1 MRRYTALMQFWH
13 GGQLFIN
20 HLNYI
25 GMCKIKQLNGEAP
38 KYNNYCTSREY
49 EVFCMIAKDDNF
61 KVGDLIDGEKLS
73 NKTIGRIWEITECN
87 RVDGGHVTIKDNK
100 GNVKT
105 CMFVFGKGTQK
116 PQPKPQPQIT
126 KEEETTTSETT
137 KTDETMNT
145 QVNNNGIEQVANIF
159 ASLQNEAYNK
169 GYKVAQ
175 DEAAAKIDDLTAQ
188 VEELKNKPTTSGTV
202 INITIDGK
210 KTETK
215 VNGIVNPKFARILKY
230 LANGE
235 NVYMYGP
242 AGTGKNVT
250 AKQCA
255 EALDMSIFYNNTIYT
270 KYDLCGYMDANG
282 QYVPT
287 TFYNFMKAPKGLYFM
302 DEYDNSQ
309 SSALVCFNDVLED
322 KKYTFP
328 NGETLYLDEN
338 HKIIAAGNTNGQGAT
353 EEYNDRYVID
363 ESNRSRFMFVSVT
376 YDPAVEKSIVGE
388 SNDILDFINDLRRVR
403 DLLNIKLILGYR
415 EIKRLKTYEDDDD
428 LPELFDNML
437 LKGMEQD
444 TINEI
449 AARLEGATKWHKAFK
464 SLVK

>member
-1 MRRYTALMQFWH
+1 
-13 GGQLFIN
+13 
-20 HLNYI
+20 
-25 GMCKIKQLNGEAP
+25 MCKIKQLNGDAP

-49 EVFCMIAKDDNF
+49 EVFCMIAKNEEL
-61 KVGDLIDGEKLS
+61 KVGDLIDGEKLT
-73 NKTIGRIWEITECN
+73 NKTVGRIWEITECN
-87 RVDGGHVTIKDNK
+87 RTDGGRVSIKDNN
-100 GNVKT
+100 GRERT
-105 CMFVFGKGTQK
+105 CKFVFGKGTQK
-116 PQPKPQPQIT
+116 PQPKPQPQTT
-126 KEEETTTSETT
+126 KEEETTKTSETT
-137 KTDETMNT
+137 TNNNNTMNT
-145 QVNNNGIEQVANIF
+145 TTNNTQGNNNGIEQVANIF
-159 ASLQNEAYNK
+159 ASLQNEAYNN

-175 DEAAAKIDDLTAQ
+175 EEAAAKIDDLTAQ
-188 VEELKNKPTTSGTV
+188 VEELKNRPTTSGTV

-255 EALDMSIFYNNTIYT
+255 EALDMPIFYNTTIYT

-287 TFYNFMKAPKGLYFM
+287 TFYNFMKSPKGLYFM

-376 YDPAVEKSIVGE
+376 YDSAVEKSIVGN
-388 SNDILDFINDLRRVR
+388 STDILEFINDLRRVR

-428 LPELFDNML
+428 PAELLDNML
-437 LKGMEQD
+437 IKGMEQD

>member
-1 MRRYTALMQFWH
+1 
-13 GGQLFIN
+13 
-20 HLNYI
+20 
-25 GMCKIKQLNGEAP
+25 MCKVKQLNGDAP
-38 KYNNYCTSREY
+38 RVNNYCTAREY
-49 EVFCMIAKDDNF
+49 EVFLIISKDENL
-61 KVGDLIDGEKLS
+61 KVGDLIDGEQLQT
-73 NKTIGRIWEITECN
+73 NKTAGRIWEITECD
-87 RVDGGHVTIKDNK
+87 RTEGGHVTIKDNK

-116 PQPKPQPQIT
+116 PKPQQQPQPT
-126 KEEETTTSETT
+126 TQEETKTSETT
-137 KTDETMNT
+137 NNNETMNT
-145 QVNNNGIEQVANIF
+145 QGNNNGIEQVANIF

-169 GYKVAQ
+169 GYNKAQ
-175 DEAAAKIDDLTAQ
+175 EEAAAKIDDLTAQ

-255 EALDMSIFYNNTIYT
+255 EALDMPIFYNNTIYT

-388 SNDILDFINDLRRVR
+388 STDILDFINDLRRVR

-449 AARLEGATKWHKAFK
+449 ASRLEGQTKWHKAFK

>member
-1 MRRYTALMQFWH
+1 
-13 GGQLFIN
+13 
-20 HLNYI
+20 
-25 GMCKIKQLNGEAP
+25 MCKVKQLNGDAP
-38 KYNNYCTSREY
+38 RSNNYCTAREY
-49 EVFCMIAKDDNF
+49 EVLTIIAKDETL
-61 KVGDLIDGEKLS
+61 KVGDLIDGEKLV
-73 NKTIGRIWEITECN
+73 NKTAGRIWEITECN
-87 RVDGGHVTIKDNK
+87 RTDGGHVTIKDNK
-100 GNVKT
+100 GNIKT
-105 CMFVFGKGTQK
+105 CMFVFGKGQK
-116 PQPKPQPQIT
+116 KTTTTKQVEET
-126 KEEETTTSETT
+126 KEEETKTSETT
-137 KTDETMNT
+137 NNNETMNT
-145 QVNNNGIEQVANIF
+145 QGNNTGMEQVANILATF
-159 ASLQNEAYNK
+159 EQNGYNK
-169 GYKVAQ
+169 GYNKAQ
-175 DEAAAKIDDLTAQ
+175 EEAAAKIDDLTAQ
-188 VEELKNKPTTSGTV
+188 VEELKNRPTTSGTV
-202 INITIDGK
+202 INITVNG
-210 KTETK
+210 ETRQAQIK
-215 VNGIVNPKFARILKY
+215 GIVNPKFARIMKY
-230 LANGE
+230 LVNGE

-255 EALDMSIFYNNTIYT
+255 EALDMPIFYNNTIYT

-376 YDPAVEKSIVGE
+376 YDSAVEKSIVGN
-388 SNDILDFINDLRRVR
+388 STDILEFINDLRRVR

-449 AARLEGATKWHKAFK
+449 ASRLEGATKWHRAFK

>member
-1 MRRYTALMQFWH
+1 
-13 GGQLFIN
+13 
-20 HLNYI
+20 
-25 GMCKIKQLNGEAP
+25 MCKIKQLNGDAP
-38 KYNNYCTSREY
+38 KFNNYCTSREY
-49 EVFCMIAKDDNF
+49 EIFCMIAKDENL
-61 KVGDLIDGEKLS
+61 KVGDLISGEQLT
-73 NKTIGRIWEITECN
+73 NKTKNLLWEITECN
-87 RVDGGHVTIKDNK
+87 RIDGGHVSIKDNN
-100 GNVKT
+100 GRVRT

-116 PQPKPQPQIT
+116 PKPTPKPQEVAPA
-126 KEEETTTSETT
+126 EEETHTPVETAAPQPQT
-137 KTDETMNT
+137 GDN
-145 QVNNNGIEQVANIF
+145 VAQVANIF
-159 ASLQNEAYNK
+159 ASLQSEAYNK

-175 DEAAAKIDDLTAQ
+175 EEAAAKIDNLTAQ
-188 VEELKNKPTTSGTV
+188 VEELKAQPKGTGTTIF
-202 INITIDGK
+202 INVDGK

-255 EALDMSIFYNNTIYT
+255 EALDMPIFYNNTIYT

-376 YDPAVEKSIVGE
+376 YDSAVEKSIVGN
-388 SNDILDFINDLRRVR
+388 STDILDFVNDLRRVR

-428 LPELFDNML
+428 LAELFDNML

-449 AARLEGATKWHKAFK
+449 ASRLEGATKWHTAFK

>member
-1 MRRYTALMQFWH
+1 M
-13 GGQLFIN
+13 
-20 HLNYI
+20 
-25 GMCKIKQLNGEAP
+25 
-38 KYNNYCTSREY
+38 S
-49 EVFCMIAKDDNF
+49 
-61 KVGDLIDGEKLS
+61 
-73 NKTIGRIWEITECN
+73 WEIIECN
-87 RVDGGHVTIKDNK
+87 RVEGGHVAIKDSNGK
-100 GNVKT
+100 ICT
-105 CMFVFGKGTQK
+105 AMFVFGKGQK
-116 PQPKPQPQIT
+116 KTTTTKTVQTET
-126 KEEETTTSETT
+126 KEVEEQTTTNETTTNNNN
-137 KTDETMNT
+137 TMNT
-145 QVNNNGIEQVANIF
+145 TTNNAQGNGIEQVANIF
-159 ASLQNEAYNK
+159 ASLQNEAYNN
-169 GYKVAQ
+169 GYKVATE
-175 DEAAAKIDDLTAQ
+175 EAAAKIDDLTAQ
-188 VEELKNKPTTSGTV
+188 VEELKNRPTTSGTV
-202 INITIDGK
+202 INNTIDGK

-255 EALDMSIFYNNTIYT
+255 EALDMPIFYNNTIYT

-376 YDPAVEKSIVGE
+376 YDSAVEKSIVGN
-388 SNDILDFINDLRRVR
+388 STDILEFINDLRRVR

-449 AARLEGATKWHKAFK
+449 ASRLEGQTKWHRAFK

>member
-1 MRRYTALMQFWH
+1 
-13 GGQLFIN
+13 
-20 HLNYI
+20 
-25 GMCKIKQLNGEAP
+25 MCKIKQLNGDAP
-38 KYNNYCTSREY
+38 RFNNYCTAREY
-49 EVFCMIAKDDNF
+49 EVLTIIAKNEEL
-61 KVGDLIDGEKLS
+61 KVGDLIDGEQLTT
-73 NKTIGRIWEITECN
+73 NKTAGRIWEITECD

-105 CMFVFGKGTQK
+105 CMFVFGKNEYTRAK
-116 PQPKPQPQIT
+116 PQPKPQPQQTT
-126 KEEETTTSETT
+126 KEEETKTSETNNND
-137 KTDETMNT
+137 KTMNT
-145 QVNNNGIEQVANIF
+145 QGNNTGIEQVANIF
-159 ASLQNEAYNK
+159 ASLQNEAYNN
-169 GYKVAQ
+169 GYKVATE
-175 DEAAAKIDDLTAQ
+175 EAAAKIDDLTAQ
-188 VEELKNKPTTSGTV
+188 VEELKNKPTGTGTT

-255 EALDMSIFYNNTIYT
+255 EALDMPIFYNNTIYT

-376 YDPAVEKSIVGE
+376 YDSAVEKSIVGN
-388 SNDILDFINDLRRVR
+388 STDILDFINDLRRVR

-415 EIKRLKTYEDDDD
+415 EIKRMKTYEDDDD
-428 LPELFDNML
+428 LPELFNNML

-449 AARLEGATKWHKAFK
+449 AARLNGATKWHKAFK

>member
-1 MRRYTALMQFWH
+1 M
-13 GGQLFIN
+13 
-20 HLNYI
+20 
-25 GMCKIKQLNGEAP
+25 
-38 KYNNYCTSREY
+38 NNYCTAREY
-49 EVFCMIAKDDNF
+49 EVLTIIAKNEEL
-61 KVGDLIDGEKLS
+61 KVGDLIDGEQLS
-73 NKTIGRIWEITECN
+73 NRTAGRIWEITECN
-87 RVDGGHVTIKDNK
+87 RTDGGHVTIKDNK

-105 CMFVFGKGTQK
+105 CMFVFGKGQK
-116 PQPKPQPQIT
+116 KTTTTKQVEET
-126 KEEETTTSETT
+126 KEEETKTSETINNND
-137 KTDETMNT
+137 KTMNT
-145 QVNNNGIEQVANIF
+145 QVNNTGMEQVANILATF
-159 ASLQNEAYNK
+159 EQNGYNK

-175 DEAAAKIDDLTAQ
+175 DEAAAKIDNLTAQ
-188 VEELKNKPTTSGTV
+188 VEELKNRPTTSGTV

-255 EALDMSIFYNNTIYT
+255 EALDMPIFYNNTIYT

-363 ESNRSRFMFVSVT
+363 ESNRSRFMFVPVT
-376 YDPAVEKSIVGE
+376 YDSAVEKSIVGN
-388 SNDILDFINDLRRVR
+388 STDILDFVNDLRRVR
-403 DLLNIKLILGYR
+403 DEIGIKLIVGYR

-428 LPELFDNML
+428 LAELLDNML
-437 LKGMEQD
+437 IKGMEQD

-449 AARLEGATKWHKAFK
+449 AARLNGSTKWHKAFK

>member
-1 MRRYTALMQFWH
+1 
-13 GGQLFIN
+13 
-20 HLNYI
+20 
-25 GMCKIKQLNGEAP
+25 MCKIRTLTGESLRPTFGA
-38 KYNNYCTSREY
+38 RED
-49 EVFCMIAKDDNF
+49 EVFGMIRDNENY
-61 KVGDLIDGEKLS
+61 KVGDIIPPYLLK
-73 NKTIGRIWEITECN
+73 NKTKKMSWEIIECN
-87 RVDGGHVTIKDNK
+87 RVEGGHVAIKDSNGK
-100 GNVKT
+100 ICT
-105 CMFVFGKGTQK
+105 AMFVFGKGTQK
-116 PQPKPQPQIT
+116 PKPQLTTTQ
-126 KEEETTTSETT
+126 EETTTTKETT
-137 KTDETMNT
+137 TKSNEQMNT
-145 QVNNNGIEQVANIF
+145 TTNNNGIEQVANIF
-159 ASLQNEAYNK
+159 ASLQSEAYNN
-169 GYKVAQ
+169 GYKVATE
-175 DEAAAKIDDLTAQ
+175 EAAAKIDDLTAQ
-188 VEELKNKPTTSGTV
+188 VEELKNRPTTSGTV
-202 INITIDGK
+202 INITVNG
-210 KTETK
+210 ETRQAQIK
-215 VNGIVNPKFARILKY
+215 GIVNPKFARIMKY
-230 LANGE
+230 LVNGE
-235 NVYMYGP
+235 NVYMWGP

-255 EALDMSIFYNNTIYT
+255 EALDMPIFYNNTIYT

-363 ESNRSRFMFVSVT
+363 ESNRSRFMFVPVT
-376 YDPAVEKSIVGE
+376 YDSAVEKSIVGN
-388 SNDILDFINDLRRVR
+388 STDILEFINDLRRVR

-449 AARLEGATKWHKAFK
+449 ASRLEGATKWHRAFK

>member
-1 MRRYTALMQFWH
+1 
-13 GGQLFIN
+13 
-20 HLNYI
+20 
-25 GMCKIKQLNGEAP
+25 MCKIKQLNGDAP
-38 KYNNYCTSREY
+38 RANNYCTAREY
-49 EVFCMIAKDDNF
+49 EVFLIISKDENL
-61 KVGDLIDGEKLS
+61 KVGDLIDGEQLQT
-73 NKTIGRIWEITECN
+73 NKTAGRIWEITECN
-87 RVDGGHVTIKDNK
+87 RTDGGHVTIKDNK

-105 CMFVFGKGTQK
+105 CKFVFGKGTQK
-116 PQPKPQPQIT
+116 PQPKPQPQPQIT
-126 KEEETTTSETT
+126 KEEETKTSGTI

-145 QVNNNGIEQVANIF
+145 QGNNTGIEQVANIF
-159 ASLQNEAYNK
+159 ASLQNEAYNN
-169 GYKVAQ
+169 GYKVATE
-175 DEAAAKIDDLTAQ
+175 EAAAKIDDLTAQ
-188 VEELKNKPTTSGTV
+188 VEELKNKPQGNGTTIFITV
-202 INITIDGK
+202 DGK

-255 EALDMSIFYNNTIYT
+255 EALDMPIFYNNTIYT

-287 TFYNFMKAPKGLYFM
+287 TFYNFMKARKGLFFF

-309 SSALVCFNDVLED
+309 SAATVCFNDLLED

-353 EEYNDRYVID
+353 EEYNDRYQMD

-388 SNDILDFINDLRRVR
+388 STDILDFINDLRRVR
-403 DLLNIKLILGYR
+403 DEIGIKLILGYR

-428 LPELFDNML
+428 PAELLDNML
-437 LKGMEQD
+437 IKGMEQD

-449 AARLEGATKWHKAFK
+449 ASRLYGKTKWHEAFK

>member
-1 MRRYTALMQFWH
+1 
-13 GGQLFIN
+13 
-20 HLNYI
+20 
-25 GMCKIKQLNGEAP
+25 MCKVKQLNGDAP
-38 KYNNYCTSREY
+38 RMNNYCTAREY
-49 EVFCMIAKDDNF
+49 EVLTIIAKNEEL
-61 KVGDLIDGEKLS
+61 KVGDLIDGEQLS
-73 NKTIGRIWEITECN
+73 NKTAGRIWEITECN
-87 RVDGGHVTIKDNK
+87 RVDGGRVSIKDNN
-100 GNVKT
+100 GRERT

-116 PQPKPQPQIT
+116 PQPKPQPQPT
-126 KEEETTTSETT
+126 TQEETITTSETT
-137 KTDETMNT
+137 NNNETMNT
-145 QVNNNGIEQVANIF
+145 QGNNTGMEQVANILATF
-159 ASLQNEAYNK
+159 EQNGYNK

-175 DEAAAKIDDLTAQ
+175 EEASAKIDDLTAQ
-188 VEELKNKPTTSGTV
+188 VEELKNRPTTSGTV
-202 INITIDGK
+202 INITVNG
-210 KTETK
+210 ETRQAQIK
-215 VNGIVNPKFARILKY
+215 GIVNPKFARILKY

-255 EALDMSIFYNNTIYT
+255 EALDMPIFYNNTIYT

-376 YDPAVEKSIVGE
+376 YDSAVEKSIVGN
-388 SNDILDFINDLRRVR
+388 STDILEFINDLRRVR

>member
-1 MRRYTALMQFWH
+1 
-13 GGQLFIN
+13 
-20 HLNYI
+20 
-25 GMCKIKQLNGEAP
+25 MCKIKQLNGEAP
-38 KYNNYCTSREY
+38 RFNNYCTAREY
-49 EVFCMIAKDDNF
+49 EVFVIIAKNDNY
-61 KVGDLIDGEKLS
+61 KVGDLIDGEQLQT
-73 NKTIGRIWEITECN
+73 NKTAGRIWEITECN

-105 CMFVFGKGTQK
+105 CKFVFGKGTQK
-116 PQPKPQPQIT
+116 PKPQPQTT
-126 KEEETTTSETT
+126 KEEETKTSETI
-137 KTDETMNT
+137 KTNETMNT
-145 QVNNNGIEQVANIF
+145 QANNTGIEQVANILATF
-159 ASLQNEAYNK
+159 EQNGYNK

-255 EALDMSIFYNNTIYT
+255 EALDMPIFYNNTIYT

-338 HKIIAAGNTNGQGAT
+338 HKIIAAGNTNGLGAT

-388 SNDILDFINDLRRVR
+388 STDILDFINDLRRVR
-403 DLLNIKLILGYR
+403 DEIGIKLIVGYR

-428 LPELFDNML
+428 PAELLDNML
-437 LKGMEQD
+437 IKGMEQD

-449 AARLEGATKWHKAFK
+449 ASRLNGNTKWHTAFK

>member
-1 MRRYTALMQFWH
+1 
-13 GGQLFIN
+13 
-20 HLNYI
+20 
-25 GMCKIKQLNGEAP
+25 MCKIKQLNGDAP

-49 EVFCMIAKDDNF
+49 EVFCIIAKDDNF
-61 KVGDLIDGEKLS
+61 KVGDLIDGEKLT
-73 NKTIGRIWEITECN
+73 NKTVGRIWEITECN
-87 RVDGGHVTIKDNK
+87 RVDGGRVSIKDNN
-100 GNVKT
+100 GRERT

-116 PQPKPQPQIT
+116 PKPQPQIT
-126 KEEETTTSETT
+126 KTTQEEETTTSETT
-137 KTDETMNT
+137 KTSETMNT
-145 QVNNNGIEQVANIF
+145 QGNNTGIEQVANIF
-159 ASLQNEAYNK
+159 ANLQSEAYNN

-175 DEAAAKIDDLTAQ
+175 EEAATKIDNLTAQ
-188 VEELKNKPTTSGTV
+188 VEELKNRPTTAGTV
-202 INITIDGK
+202 INIKIEGK
-210 KTETK
+210 AHQVQIKS
-215 VNGIVNPKFARILKY
+215 IVNPKFARILKY
-230 LANGE
+230 LARGE

-255 EALDMSIFYNNTIYT
+255 EALDMPIFYNNTIYT

-388 SNDILDFINDLRRVR
+388 STDILDFINDLRRVR
-403 DLLNIKLILGYR
+403 DEIGVKLILGYR

-428 LPELFDNML
+428 PAELLDNML
-437 LKGMEQD
+437 IKGMEQD

-449 AARLEGATKWHKAFK
+449 ASRLNGATKWHKAFK

>member
-1 MRRYTALMQFWH
+1 
-13 GGQLFIN
+13 
-20 HLNYI
+20 
-25 GMCKIKQLNGEAP
+25 MCKVKQLNGEAP
-38 KYNNYCTSREY
+38 RANNYCTAREY
-49 EVFCMIAKDDNF
+49 EVLTIIAKDETL
-61 KVGDLIDGEKLS
+61 KVGDLIDGEQLS
-73 NKTIGRIWEITECN
+73 NKTAGRIWEITECN

-116 PQPKPQPQIT
+116 PKPQPQQTT
-126 KEEETTTSETT
+126 KEEETKTSETT

-145 QVNNNGIEQVANIF
+145 QGNNNGIEQVANIF
-159 ASLQNEAYNK
+159 ASLQSEAYNN

-175 DEAAAKIDDLTAQ
+175 EEAAAQVAELTAQ
-188 VEELKNKPTTSGTV
+188 VEELKNKPTGTGTV
-202 INITIDGK
+202 INITVNG
-210 KTETK
+210 ETRQAQIK
-215 VNGIVNPKFARILKY
+215 GIVNPKFARIMKY

-235 NVYMYGP
+235 NVYMWGP

-255 EALDMSIFYNNTIYT
+255 EALDMPIFYNNTIYT

-353 EEYNDRYVID
+353 EEYNDRYQMD

-376 YDPAVEKSIVGE
+376 YDSAVEKSIVGN
-388 SNDILDFINDLRRVR
+388 STDILEFINDLRRVR

-437 LKGMEQD
+437 IKGMEQD

-449 AARLEGATKWHKAFK
+449 ASRLEGQTKWHTAFK

>member
-1 MRRYTALMQFWH
+1 
-13 GGQLFIN
+13 
-20 HLNYI
+20 
-25 GMCKIKQLNGEAP
+25 MCKIKQLNGDAP
-38 KYNNYCTSREY
+38 RSNNYCTAREY
-49 EVFCMIAKDDNF
+49 EVLTIIAKDDTL
-61 KVGDLIDGEKLS
+61 KVGDLIDGEQLS
-73 NKTIGRIWEITECN
+73 NKTAGRIWEITECN
-87 RVDGGHVTIKDNK
+87 RTEGGHVTIKDNK

-116 PQPKPQPQIT
+116 PKPQKPQQVT
-126 KEEETTTSETT
+126 PAEEETITSETT
-137 KTDETMNT
+137 KTDEIMNT
-145 QVNNNGIEQVANIF
+145 QGNNTGMEQVANIF
-159 ASLQNEAYNK
+159 ASLQSEAYNK
-169 GYKVAQ
+169 GYAQ
-175 DEAAAKIDDLTAQ
+175 CQRDAREYEKQQQDKIDALTAE
-188 VEELKNKPTTSGTV
+188 VEELKNKPQGNGTTIFITV
-202 INITIDGK
+202 DGK

-255 EALDMSIFYNNTIYT
+255 EALDMPIFYNNTIYT

-287 TFYNFMKAPKGLYFM
+287 QFYNFMKSPKGLYFM

-376 YDPAVEKSIVGE
+376 YDAAVEKSIVGN
-388 SNDILDFINDLRRVR
+388 STDILDFINDMRSVR
-403 DLLNIKLILGYR
+403 DMLNIKLILGYR
-415 EIKRLKTYEDDDD
+415 EIKRMKTYEDDDD
-428 LPELFDNML
+428 LAELFDNML

-449 AARLEGATKWHKAFK
+449 ASRLEGKTKWHKAFK

>member
-1 MRRYTALMQFWH
+1 
-13 GGQLFIN
+13 
-20 HLNYI
+20 
-25 GMCKIKQLNGEAP
+25 MCKVKQLNGDAP
-38 KYNNYCTSREY
+38 RANNYCTAREY
-49 EVFCMIAKDDNF
+49 EVLTIIAKDDTL
-61 KVGDLIDGEKLS
+61 KVGDLIDGEQLS
-73 NKTIGRIWEITECN
+73 NKTAGRIWEITECN
-87 RVDGGHVTIKDNK
+87 RTEGGHVTIKDNK
-100 GNVKT
+100 GNEKT
-105 CMFVFGKGTQK
+105 CMFVFGKGGKNTPPQK
-116 PQPKPQPQIT
+116 TEQQQAT
-126 KEEETTTSETT
+126 AQEEEQTKVQTNNNTTNNS
-137 KTDETMNT
+137 TMN
-145 QVNNNGIEQVANIF
+145 NNTNSNGIEQVANIF
-159 ASLQNEAYNK
+159 ASLQNEAYNN
-169 GYKVAQ
+169 GYKAATE
-175 DEAAAKIDDLTAQ
+175 EAAAKIDNLTAQ
-188 VEELKNKPTTSGTV
+188 VEELKNRPTTSGTV
-202 INITIDGK
+202 INIKIEGK
-210 KTETK
+210 THQVQIKS
-215 VNGIVNPKFARILKY
+215 IVNPKFARILKY

-255 EALDMSIFYNNTIYT
+255 EALDMPIFYNNTIYT

-388 SNDILDFINDLRRVR
+388 STDILDFINDLRRVR
-403 DLLNIKLILGYR
+403 DEIGIKLILGYR

-428 LPELFDNML
+428 PAELLDNML
-437 LKGMEQD
+437 IKGMEQD

-449 AARLEGATKWHKAFK
+449 AARLEGATKWHRAFK

>member
-1 MRRYTALMQFWH
+1 
-13 GGQLFIN
+13 
-20 HLNYI
+20 
-25 GMCKIKQLNGEAP
+25 MCKVKQLNGEAP
-38 KYNNYCTSREY
+38 RVNNYCTAREY
-49 EVFCMIAKDDNF
+49 EVFTIIAKNEEL
-61 KVGDLIDGEKLS
+61 KTGDLIDGEQLS
-73 NKTIGRIWEITECN
+73 NKTAGRIWEITECN

-105 CMFVFGKGTQK
+105 CMFVFGKGGKNTPPQK
-116 PQPKPQPQIT
+116 TEQPQPT
-126 KEEETTTSETT
+126 KEEETKASETI

-145 QVNNNGIEQVANIF
+145 QVNNTGMEQVANILATF
-159 ASLQNEAYNK
+159 EQNGYNK
-169 GYKVAQ
+169 GYKVATE
-175 DEAAAKIDDLTAQ
+175 EAAAKIDNLTAQ
-188 VEELKNKPTTSGTV
+188 VEELKNRPTTSGTV

-255 EALDMSIFYNNTIYT
+255 EALDMPIFYNNTIYT

-376 YDPAVEKSIVGE
+376 YDSAVEKSIVGN
-388 SNDILDFINDLRRVR
+388 STDILDFVNDLRRVR

-449 AARLEGATKWHKAFK
+449 ASRLDNTTKWHKAFK
-464 SLVK
+464 SLVR

>member
-1 MRRYTALMQFWH
+1 
-13 GGQLFIN
+13 
-20 HLNYI
+20 
-25 GMCKIKQLNGEAP
+25 MCKIKQLNGDAP
-38 KYNNYCTSREY
+38 RLNNYCTAREY
-49 EVFCMIAKDDNF
+49 EVLTIIAKNETL
-61 KVGDLIDGEKLS
+61 KVGDLIDGEQLS
-73 NKTIGRIWEITECN
+73 NKTAGRIWEITECN
-87 RVDGGHVTIKDNK
+87 RTEGGHVTIRDNK

-116 PQPKPQPQIT
+116 PKPQPQQTT
-126 KEEETTTSETT
+126 KTTQEEEQTTSETT

-145 QVNNNGIEQVANIF
+145 TTNNTQGNSIEQVANIF
-159 ASLQNEAYNK
+159 ASLQNEAYNN
-169 GYKVAQ
+169 GYNAAQ
-175 DEAAAKIDDLTAQ
+175 EEAAAKIDDLTAQ
-188 VEELKNKPTTSGTV
+188 VEELKNRPTTSGTV

-235 NVYMYGP
+235 NVYMWGP

-255 EALDMSIFYNNTIYT
+255 EALDMPIFYNNTIYT

-363 ESNRSRFMFVSVT
+363 ESNRSRFMFVPVT
-376 YDPAVEKSIVGE
+376 YDSAVEKSIVGN
-388 SNDILDFINDLRRVR
+388 STDILDFINDLRRVR

-428 LPELFDNML
+428 PAELLDNML
-437 LKGMEQD
+437 IKGMEQD

-449 AARLEGATKWHKAFK
+449 ASRLEGSTKWHTAFK

>member
-1 MRRYTALMQFWH
+1 
-13 GGQLFIN
+13 
-20 HLNYI
+20 
-25 GMCKIKQLNGEAP
+25 MCKVKQLNGEAP
-38 KYNNYCTSREY
+38 RVNNYCTAREY
-49 EVFCMIAKDDNF
+49 EVFTIIAKNEEL
-61 KVGDLIDGEKLS
+61 KVGDLIDGEQLS
-73 NKTIGRIWEITECN
+73 NKTAGRIWEITECN

-105 CMFVFGKGTQK
+105 CKFVFGKGTQK
-116 PQPKPQPQIT
+116 PKPQPQAQAT
-126 KEEETTTSETT
+126 TQEEEQTTTTSETT
-137 KTDETMNT
+137 NNNEEKMNT
-145 QVNNNGIEQVANIF
+145 TGNNGMEQVANILATF
-159 ASLQNEAYNK
+159 EQNGYNK

-175 DEAAAKIDDLTAQ
+175 DEAAAKIDNLTAQ
-188 VEELKNKPTTSGTV
+188 VEELKNRPTTSGTV
-202 INITIDGK
+202 INITVNG
-210 KTETK
+210 ETRQAQIK
-215 VNGIVNPKFARILKY
+215 GIVNPKFARIMKY

-235 NVYMYGP
+235 NVYMWGP

-255 EALDMSIFYNNTIYT
+255 EALDMPIFYNNTIYT

-376 YDPAVEKSIVGE
+376 YDSAVEKSIVGN
-388 SNDILDFINDLRRVR
+388 STDILDFVNDLRRVR

-428 LPELFDNML
+428 PAELLDNML
-437 LKGMEQD
+437 IKGMEQD

-449 AARLEGATKWHKAFK
+449 ASRLEGATKWHRAFK

>member
-1 MRRYTALMQFWH
+1 
-13 GGQLFIN
+13 
-20 HLNYI
+20 
-25 GMCKIKQLNGEAP
+25 MCKIKQLNGDPICE
-38 KYNNYCTSREY
+38 NNYGTKRDY
-49 EVFCMIAKDDNF
+49 EVLLYIKAHEEVKA
-61 KVGDLIDGEKLS
+61 GDILKGSEICKNPTKNLQ
-73 NKTIGRIWEITECN
+73 WEVRECN
-87 RVDGGHVTIKDNK
+87 RVDGGHVVIVDNK
-100 GNVKT
+100 EGKVKT
-105 CMFVFGKGTQK
+105 FMFVFGKGTQQK
-116 PQPKPQPQIT
+116 PKQT
-126 KEEETTTSETT
+126 TTTETTTEKEEETTTTSET

-145 QVNNNGIEQVANIF
+145 TTNNTQGNNNGIEQVANIF
-159 ASLQNEAYNK
+159 ASLQNEAYNN
-169 GYKVAQ
+169 GYKVATE
-175 DEAAAKIDDLTAQ
+175 EAAAQVAELTAQ
-188 VEELKNKPTTSGTV
+188 VEELKNRPTTSGTV
-202 INITIDGK
+202 INITVNG
-210 KTETK
+210 ETRQAQIK
-215 VNGIVNPKFARILKY
+215 GIVNPKFARIMKY
-230 LANGE
+230 LVNGE

-255 EALDMSIFYNNTIYT
+255 EALDMPIFYNNTIYT

-376 YDPAVEKSIVGE
+376 YDSAVEKSIVGN
-388 SNDILDFINDLRRVR
+388 STDILEFINDLRRVR

-449 AARLEGATKWHKAFK
+449 ASRLEGATKWHRAFK

>member
-1 MRRYTALMQFWH
+1 
-13 GGQLFIN
+13 
-20 HLNYI
+20 
-25 GMCKIKQLNGEAP
+25 MCKIKQLNGEAP

-49 EVFCMIAKDDNF
+49 EVFCIIAKDENL
-61 KVGDLIDGEKLS
+61 KVGDLIDGEKLT
-73 NKTIGRIWEITECN
+73 NKTVGRIWEITECN
-87 RVDGGHVTIKDNK
+87 RVDGGRVSIKDNN
-100 GNVKT
+100 GRERT
-105 CMFVFGKGTQK
+105 CKFVFGKGTQK
-116 PQPKPQPQIT
+116 PKPQQQTT
-126 KEEETTTSETT
+126 KEEETKTNETT

-145 QVNNNGIEQVANIF
+145 TTNNNNMSTNNNGIEQVANLF

-169 GYKVAQ
+169 GYAQ
-175 DEAAAKIDDLTAQ
+175 AQEEASAKIDNLTAQ
-188 VEELKNKPTTSGTV
+188 VEELKNKPQGTGTTIFITV
-202 INITIDGK
+202 DGK

-255 EALDMSIFYNNTIYT
+255 EALDMPIFYNNTIYT

-388 SNDILDFINDLRRVR
+388 STDILDFINDLRRVR

-428 LPELFDNML
+428 PAELLDNML
-437 LKGMEQD
+437 IKGMEQD

-449 AARLEGATKWHKAFK
+449 ASRLNGSTKWHKAFK

>member
-1 MRRYTALMQFWH
+1 
-13 GGQLFIN
+13 
-20 HLNYI
+20 
-25 GMCKIKQLNGEAP
+25 MCKIKQLSGDAP

-49 EVFCMIAKDDNF
+49 EVFCMIAKNEEL
-61 KVGDLIDGEKLS
+61 KVGDLIDGEKLT
-73 NKTIGRIWEITECN
+73 NKTVGRIWEITECN
-87 RVDGGHVTIKDNK
+87 RVDGGRVSIKDNN
-100 GNVKT
+100 GRERT
-105 CMFVFGKGTQK
+105 CKFVFGKGTQK
-116 PQPKPQPQIT
+116 PQPKPQPQTT
-126 KEEETTTSETT
+126 KEEETTTKETT
-137 KTDETMNT
+137 NNNDKTMNT
-145 QVNNNGIEQVANIF
+145 QGNNNGIEQVANIF
-159 ASLQNEAYNK
+159 ASLQNEAYNN
-169 GYKVAQ
+169 GYKVAT
-175 DEAAAKIDDLTAQ
+175 EKAAAKIDDLTAQ
-188 VEELKNKPTTSGTV
+188 VEELKNRPTTSGTV

-255 EALDMSIFYNNTIYT
+255 EALDMPIFYNNTIYT

-376 YDPAVEKSIVGE
+376 YDSAVEKSIVGN
-388 SNDILDFINDLRRVR
+388 STDILEFINDLRRVR

-449 AARLEGATKWHKAFK
+449 AARLEGATKWHRAFK